1 MATYAVIEN
10 NKVTNIIEAENAS
23 DLPFLNLVPLQDG
36 YGIGDN
42 YNNGV
47 LFSSNKNLEELE
59 AEKEAKEQELAEVD
73 KQLFDLMYQDFSNRL
88 QEVQT
93 LPEVKDE
100 VISLMTRKDT
110 LIKEIA
116 SLEQEIA
123 QVMNSN

>member
-1 MATYAVIEN
+1 MATYAVIED

-47 LFSSNKNLEELE
+47 FSSNKNLEELE

-93 LPEVKDE
+93 LPDVKDE
-100 VISLMTRKDT
+100 VLSLMTRKDT
-110 LIKEIA
+110 LMKEIA
-116 SLEQEIA
+116 SLEQE
-123 QVMNSN
+123 NWTSSE

>member
-47 LFSSNKNLEELE
+47 FSNNKNLEELE

-73 KQLFDLMYQDFSNRL
+73 KQLFDLMCQDFSNRL

>member
-10 NKVTNIIEAENAS
+10 NKITNIIEAENVS

-42 YNNGV
+42 YDNGV
-47 LFSSNKNLEELE
+47 FSSNKNLEELE

-73 KQLFDLMYQDFSNRL
+73 KQLLDLMCQDFSNRL

-100 VISLMTRKDT
+100 VINLMTRKDMLT
-110 LIKEIA
+110 KEIT
-116 SLEQEIA
+116 SLEQEIE

>member
-23 DLPFLNLVPLQDG
+23 DLPFLNLVPLHDG

-47 LFSSNKNLEELE
+47 FSSNKNLEKLG

>member
-23 DLPFLNLVPLQDG
+23 VLPFLDLVLLEDG

-42 YNNGV
+42 YVDGV
-47 LFSSNKNLEELE
+47 FSDGKSLEELK

-73 KQLFDLMYQDFSNRL
+73 KQLFDLMCQDFSNRL

-93 LPEVKDE
+93 LPDVKDE
-100 VISLMTRKDT
+100 VLSLMTRKDT
-110 LIKEIA
+110 LMKEIA
-116 SLEQEIA
+116 SLEQEIEQA
-123 QVMNSN
+123 TNSN

>member
-47 LFSSNKNLEELE
+47 FSSNKNLEELE
-59 AEKEAKEQELAEVD
+59 AEKEAKEQELVEVD
-73 KQLFDLMYQDFSNRL
+73 KQLLDLMCQDFSNRL

-93 LPEVKDE
+93 LPEIKDE
-100 VISLMTRKDT
+100 VINLMTRKDMLT
-110 LIKEIA
+110 KEIA
-116 SLEQEIA
+116 SLEQEIEQA
-123 QVMNSN
+123 MNSN

>member
-23 DLPFLNLVPLQDG
+23 VLPFLNLVPLQDG

-42 YNNGV
+42 YVDGV
-47 LFSSNKNLEELE
+47 FSSGKSLEELE

-73 KQLFDLMYQDFSNRL
+73 KQLFDLMCQDFSNRL

-93 LPEVKDE
+93 LPEIKDE
-100 VISLMTRKDT
+100 VINLMTRKDALT
-110 LIKEIA
+110 KEIA
-116 SLEQEIA
+116 SLEQEIE
-123 QVMNSN
+123 QVVNIN

>member
-1 MATYAVIEN
+1 MATYAVIES

-36 YGIGDN
+36 YGIGDS

-47 LFSSNKNLEELE
+47 FSSNKNLEELE

-73 KQLFDLMYQDFSNRL
+73 KQLFDLMCQDFSNRL

-93 LPEVKDE
+93 LPDVKDE

-110 LIKEIA
+110 LMKEIA
-116 SLEQEIA
+116 SLEQEIE
-123 QVMNSN
+123 QVVNNN

>member
-47 LFSSNKNLEELE
+47 FSSNKNLEELE

-93 LPEVKDE
+93 LPEIKNE
-100 VISLMTRKDT
+100 VLSLMARKDT
-110 LIKEIA
+110 LTKEIA